1 MVHEC
6 FKEWVARM
14 TTLVECWNKLDG
26 NVGELSSWVATKDS
40 AAPEGG
46 SEISIEKLESQLN
59 TLKTMFAEKQK
70 LVSDLDAYG
79 PAAGNIPIPVFML
92 LFTFYLDIDYSEKR
106 FKTRYLEFY
115 HSIMHKYIPILDIY
129 TTCISLIL
137 VKCLPR

>member
-1 MVHEC
+1 MEEAAASAQKMTTHADSDEKVEAYKERWVKVHEIS
-6 FKEWVARM
+6 KEWVARM

-79 PAAGNIPIPVFML
+79 PAAGKIQDTL
-92 LFTFYLDIDYSEKR
+92 KESE
-106 FKTRYLEFY
+106 
-115 HSIMHKYIPILDIY
+115 
-129 TTCISLIL
+129 
-137 VKCLPR
+137 